1 MAGTARILSIDGGG
15 IRGVIPARILEWL
28 EAKLG
33 RRTSDVFHL
42 VSGTS
47 TGGIIA
53 ASLTKP
59 AGHGQGKHR
68 SALRAKDLLDLYV
81 NHGSEVFNRSFWHGI
96 TSVGGLLEE
105 KYSDEGLEKLLRRY
119 LGGAQ
124 LANCTADTLVTSYD
138 IVHRKPF
145 FFKSWRAKKQPLR
158 NFRLRDVA
166 RATSAAPTYFEPALI
181 RPVGRSKAHALV
193 DGGVFANNP
202 VMCAYASARVIY
214 PRATDILLVSIGTGE
229 HTRRIEYKD
238 AEDWGLVEWA
248 RPLLSVI
255 FDGVA
260 DTVDYQLQ
268 QVLAPQADGESR
280 YYRFQIRLK
289 EGNDDID
296 DVTRANI
303 ATLVRKAEEILD
315 NQAKEFETLAT
326 ALAAPKT
333 PVSKLR

>member
-15 IRGVIPARILEWL
+15 IRGIIPARILEWL
-28 EAKLG
+28 EAKLA

-53 ASLTKP
+53 AGLTKP
-59 AGHGQGKHR
+59 GGQGQGKHR
-68 SALRAKDLLDLYV
+68 SALKAKDLLDLYV
-81 NHGSEVFNRSFWHGI
+81 NHGSEIFNRSFWHGI

-105 KYSDEGLEKLLRRY
+105 KYSEKGLETLFRRY
-119 LGGAQ
+119 LGAAQ

-138 IVHRKPF
+138 IHCRKPY
-145 FFKSWRAKKQPLR
+145 FFKSWRAKKEPLR

-166 RATSAAPTYFEPALI
+166 RATSAAPTYFEPALV
-181 RPVGRSKAHALV
+181 RPVGRSKDHALV

-202 VMCAYASARVIY
+202 AMCAYASARVIY
-214 PRATDILLVSIGTGE
+214 PKATDILMVSIGTGE

-260 DTVDYQLQ
+260 DTVDYQLR
-268 QVLAPQADGESR
+268 QVLAPQRRGGQR

-289 EGNDDID
+289 EGNDDMD
-296 DVTRANI
+296 DATRANI
-303 ATLVRKAEEILD
+303 ATLVRKADEILE
-315 NQAKEFETLAT
+315 NQAAEFEALAT
-326 ALAAPKT
+326 VLAT
-333 PVSKLR
+333 PRSPLNELR